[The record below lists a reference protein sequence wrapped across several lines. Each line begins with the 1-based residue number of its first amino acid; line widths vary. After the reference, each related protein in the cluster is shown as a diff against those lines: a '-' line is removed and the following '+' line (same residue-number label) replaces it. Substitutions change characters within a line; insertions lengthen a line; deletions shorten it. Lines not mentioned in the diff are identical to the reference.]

1 MVVGMSAGAT
11 GAADAADAG
20 GVGSTCIV
28 SLKIRSSKITGART
42 GYGGNRNARNSSVKR
57 KV

>member
-1 MVVGMSAGAT
+1 MSAGAT